1 MVGMA
6 PLLFLRIAAPPH
18 VMGFWIMLAV
28 TVVFVV
34 GYSWVDNHV
43 PQTANQGAGYTLAGR
58 RALLVFIG
66 FVASFIMIL
75 IPHPISAKKVVRQGV
90 AKNIAALSDLY
101 AFELAGLEE
110 GRNEDPQ
117 SIEVNTDR
125 RMRFRGHML
134 RIFGRLQALRQRIAF
149 ASFEPATRGPW
160 PKEKYVK
167 IVRIQEAMLGASA
180 LLTAASSQLEPQWC
194 RRITDDSDFMH
205 PAFVADCIS
214 LFTILRHS
222 LRQATPL
229 PPIIPIFERL
239 SYHREYRYA
248 RNRVLHNLKQEHV
261 DDGPDGDLLPNER
274 AALASLKHDLT
285 WENAHVS

>member
-1 MVGMA
+1 MA
-6 PLLFLRIAAPPH
+6 
-18 VMGFWIMLAV
+18 MWIMITV
-28 TVVFVV
+28 TIVFII
-34 GYSWVDNHV
+34 GFSWVDNHI

-66 FVASFIMIL
+66 FLAALIMIL

-90 AKNIAALSDLY
+90 SKNIAALSDLY
-101 AFELAGLEE
+101 AFELASVEE
-110 GRNEDPQ
+110 GRNEDPR
-117 SIEVNTDR
+117 SIEINTER

-134 RIFGRLQALRQRIAF
+134 RIFGRLQALQMRIAF

-160 PKEKYVK
+160 PKDKYVK
-167 IVRIQEAMLGASA
+167 IVRIQQAMLGACA

-205 PAFVADCIS
+205 PAFVADCFS

-239 SYHREYRYA
+239 SYHREYRNA
-248 RNRVLHNLKQEHV
+248 RNRVIKHIQQDHV
-261 DDGPDGDLLPNER
+261 DDGPDVDLLPNER

-285 WENAHVS
+285 WENAHVSLMMVL